1 MSLFYIEDSNVP
13 EKILAK
19 RNAKKDWE
27 YGWDPEYDF
36 VVVSKDGTI
45 GRSVQY

>member
-1 MSLFYIEDSNVP
+1 MSLFYIDESNVP

-27 YGWDPEYDF
+27 YGWDPDCLLYTSDAADE
-36 VVVSKDGTI
+36 
-45 GRSVQY
+45 